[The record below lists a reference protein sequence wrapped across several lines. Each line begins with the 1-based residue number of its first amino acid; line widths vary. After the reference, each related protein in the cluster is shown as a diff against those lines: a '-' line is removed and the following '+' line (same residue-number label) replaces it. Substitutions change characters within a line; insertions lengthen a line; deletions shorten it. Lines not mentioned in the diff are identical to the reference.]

1 MVRLILLGICL
12 LAGGFYLYTL
22 AAPQW
27 QKDQSLVVQ
36 VVSALSPSVRQQI
49 ATTRMEYFGSIG
61 AMILGGLLI
70 LAGLVAYRA
79 GLGSHRMR

>member
-1 MVRLILLGICL
+1 MARVVLLGAGL

-22 AAPQW
+22 VAPQW
-27 QKDQSLVVQ
+27 QRDQSLVIQ
-36 VVSALSPSVRQQI
+36 VAAALSPSVRQQM

-70 LAGLVAYRA
+70 LAGLVAYR
-79 GLGSHRMR
+79 GSLGSHRTR